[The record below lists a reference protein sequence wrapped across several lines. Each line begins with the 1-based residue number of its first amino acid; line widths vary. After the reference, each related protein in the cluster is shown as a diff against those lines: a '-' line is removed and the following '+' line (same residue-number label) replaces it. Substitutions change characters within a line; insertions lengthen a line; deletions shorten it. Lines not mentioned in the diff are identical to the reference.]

1 MNTKILM
8 TSSALFLGATGLIL
22 SFLPEETINYLNIEN
37 NAITILF
44 IQLTSA
50 LFLGFAILNWMAKG
64 SLIGGIYNKPI
75 AISNLMHFSVGSIA
89 QIKMI
94 NQLENNVIFMYAFT
108 AIYLIFALGFVAV
121 FRINPIK

>member
-89 QIKMI
+89 LIKMI
-94 NQLENNVIFMYAFT
+94 NQFENNVIFMYAFT
-108 AIYLIFALGFVAV
+108 AIYIIFTLGFVAV
-121 FRINPIK
+121 FRTNPIK